1 MTDHRKNWLL
11 RGLIWV
17 FEGILVGLGAIL
29 PGISGGTLCASFG
42 MYRPIIDVL
51 SHFRNGMKK
60 HWRMLGIFFIGVFI
74 GFVGLSGFAAWLL
87 KRSTVPVTCV
97 FIGLILGTLPSL
109 WRDAGQKG
117 RCRRNV
123 LELLFC
129 FAAMLLLL
137 LLFERHFSIT
147 VVPGIPGYFLCG
159 LLWGLSFI
167 IPGLSSSS
175 LLLFFGL
182 YQPMLEGISS
192 FDLTVL
198 LPMGLGLLACVLP
211 LSKVIGLFYQRHY
224 AAMSHGVIGIL
235 LATTVMILPPVE
247 GGLAA
252 NAANLLC
259 LLGGGAA
266 SFAFTRLSEKLS
278 ESKS

>member
-1 MTDHRKNWLL
+1 M
-11 RGLIWV
+11 
-17 FEGILVGLGAIL
+17 VGLGAIL

-60 HWRMLGIFFIGVFI
+60 HWRMLGTFFVGVFI

-167 IPGLSSSS
+167 VPGLSSSS

-252 NAANLLC
+252 NVVNLLC
-259 LLGGGAA
+259 LLGGGIA

>member
-60 HWRMLGIFFIGVFI
+60 HWRMLGTFFVGVFI